1 MLDVGTDT
9 SYAIWQTIAHH
20 LGGEYL
26 GSIRA
31 VCRMSRKAVDEAVTS
46 ITVPG
51 DTIESALPRWERF
64 PACKQ
69 YTFIET
75 SEELPQYVK
84 QYCGP
89 PSKQTSVLVC
99 GEACWK
105 QFCLQDWLELYGD
118 ATWVGLVLRLCEDHQ
133 DADLSVYLDRILNV
147 ESGTRLSL
155 LGLWCGVRF
164 CFWPSQRVVQ
174 MPLVTFTKVL
184 SFCRERSTLCWA
196 LRFIGHN
203 Q

>member
-69 YTFIET
+69 YTFIDT
-75 SEELPQYVK
+75 SENVPLYVRHR
-84 QYCGP
+84 CAA
-89 PSKQTSVLVC
+89 PSVRTRMLIY
-99 GEACWK
+99 GEACWMATSLQSWK
-105 QFCLQDWLELYGD
+105 QLYRENLS
-118 ATWVGLVLRLCEDHQ
+118 WVGLVLRLCEDHQ
-133 DADLSVYLDRILNV
+133 DEDLSSYLQRILSV
-147 ESGTRLSL
+147 GSGLEVSF
-155 LGLWCGVRF
+155 LGFWCEVRT
-164 CFWPSQRVVQ
+164 S
-174 MPLVTFTKVL
+174 PLDF
-184 SFCRERSTLCWA
+184 SFKELCKH
-196 LRFIGHN
+196 LTSIC
-203 Q
+203 